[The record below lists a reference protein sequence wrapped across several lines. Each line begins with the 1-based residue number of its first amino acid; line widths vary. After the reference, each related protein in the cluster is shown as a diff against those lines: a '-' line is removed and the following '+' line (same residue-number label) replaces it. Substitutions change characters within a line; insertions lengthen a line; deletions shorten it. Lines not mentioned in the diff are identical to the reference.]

1 MKISKVLILL
11 ILVYSCNKGNGQ
23 IDQNTYLKKN
33 SSFNNYVKG
42 VKFVNPNFTE
52 MNIQKLNGKIKRIEQ
67 RAYSNINFNGE
78 NIEKLRPESSSSVFD
93 IEFNEKKQIIY
104 INSFTSNAEFFFKS
118 FRDDLLTSTKYRLK
132 EHQKNYQKE
141 NSLYVYK
148 DNTLR
153 EVLKGNQKF
162 TDTIKVSN
170 TYVGDTLIQKYGVKL
185 KKYYKNKI
193 IFSSIQDF
201 VKEIKY
207 KHNEIIVT
215 SFNNGLIS
223 SIDTFDKNYNLKSF
237 CFIYRNDDKSVR
249 ELKLDFY
256 YKLDEKLL
264 QNLKSKYK
272 PEQINL
278 RLTEFNNESIK
289 TKEKISG
296 KWKLIYETKFNDKGQ
311 PSKFENYEKDLTYEY
326 KYKYDDNGN
335 WISRTE
341 KSSNNEINL
350 IKRTITYY

>member
-1 MKISKVLILL
+1 MHWKCIVL
-11 ILVYSCNKGNGQ
+11 
-23 IDQNTYLKKN
+23 
-33 SSFNNYVKG
+33 
-42 VKFVNPNFTE
+42 
-52 MNIQKLNGKIKRIEQ
+52 
-67 RAYSNINFNGE
+67 
-78 NIEKLRPESSSSVFD
+78 
-93 IEFNEKKQIIY
+93 
-104 INSFTSNAEFFFKS
+104 
-118 FRDDLLTSTKYRLK
+118 
-132 EHQKNYQKE
+132 
-141 NSLYVYK
+141 
-148 DNTLR
+148 
-153 EVLKGNQKF
+153 
-162 TDTIKVSN
+162 TIFE
-170 TYVGDTLIQKYGVKL
+170 T
-185 KKYYKNKI
+185 NKI
-193 IFSSIQDF
+193 IYLSIQDF

-289 TKEKISG
+289 TKEKISSE
-296 KWKLIYETKFNDKGQ
+296 WKLIYETKLNDKGQ
-311 PSKFENYEKDLTYEY
+311 PSKFENYETNLTYKY

-350 IKRTITYY
+350 IERTITYY